1 MLVAFGHS
9 RSYYA
14 RHAGGLHRAFEFRAV
29 EKILIVLLA
38 FVLAVVAR
46 YLAAQWAEKEYGNT
60 PRANGIGWLAFFV
73 VLIVVGLA
81 GLSL

>member
-14 RHAGGLHRAFEFRAV
+14 RHAGGLHRVFEFRAV
-29 EKILIVLLA
+29 EKILIVL
-38 FVLAVVAR
+38 
-46 YLAAQWAEKEYGNT
+46 
-60 PRANGIGWLAFFV
+60 LAFFV

>member
-1 MLVAFGHS
+1 MQVVCTGRSNFEPS
-9 RSYYA
+9 R
-14 RHAGGLHRAFEFRAV
+14 RC
-29 EKILIVLLA
+29 IVLLA
-38 FVLAVVAR
+38 FVIAVVVR